1 MEIKAS
7 FVFVY
12 TFIQIQTMILKLLTL
27 SSMVG
32 LAAAENC
39 QEFACTGVLS
49 ADNGGGASAQTVSK
63 QYALYILLIETSI
76 HIYFF

>member
-1 MEIKAS
+1 
-7 FVFVY
+7 
-12 TFIQIQTMILKLLTL
+12 MILKLLTL
-27 SSMVG
+27 SSIVG

-39 QEFACTGVLS
+39 NDIFSCTDVLQ

-63 QYALYILLIETSI
+63 QICIVEHNVDI

>member
-1 MEIKAS
+1 
-7 FVFVY
+7 
-12 TFIQIQTMILKLLTL
+12 MILKLLTL
-27 SSMVG
+27 SSIVG

-49 ADNGGGASAQTVSK
+49 ADNGGGASAQTVSN

-76 HIYFF
+76 HFHFF